1 MKCLHHILVLGL
13 LLAVMVKCGNSPD
26 SSVRTGTPSQSGTA
40 ALEALEEIDSLMWKQ
55 PDSALTVMLK
65 FAASPE
71 ADSLD
76 DFEEHYCQML
86 ISELLYKNDYEQ
98 SNREE
103 LLNAVDYFDS
113 IVAADGYKTD
123 SRRDAPRA
131 SAKNVQNT
139 AFLDARAH
147 YINGVGFYERGDVV
161 NACAEYLKTLE
172 VMEANFE
179 EKELVG
185 HKARFMAY
193 TYNRLGDLFEELL
206 LAESAISC
214 YKQALFFCRRET
226 TSKYGIP
233 VLLYRLGI
241 QYDIIGQKD
250 SAAFFYDEA
259 LAYMPDFNNLHY
271 RDLMANKALFDYYNS
286 NYNSDSI
293 INGLK
298 QLVALSID
306 EGEKTTRS
314 LTLGNLLFEEKQYD
328 SSRVYLETVFEQK
341 EDITSKII
349 AAQNLCNI
357 YQMEGDSIKAQKYA
371 SFLVGLTMSEMVKKA
386 DVSKVNEMFKD
397 YLTQKQEKHIEEERE
412 KSIMRVIKIIVPIA
426 IVIALAV
433 FIVVKLRSKHLLKQQ
448 QEKADRML
456 GETEQE
462 HEKELRLWQAEA
474 DKTLEETKRKY
485 EEELEQ
491 LKTETEQ
498 QLEKVEM
505 KHQQWMAKAKER
517 HEKELREQ
525 KDKSEK
531 EMVKTKM
538 RHVEELEAERNAY
551 QKEREELERSLRQSK
566 ENVNALQKELGR
578 KRTGAAEHYA
588 AFLEESVCA
597 KINGL
602 VRDLHITT
610 RKPYSHYHISLDDD
624 TIAQLSEVVTVHY
637 GELKP
642 TLQCLYPGISHED
655 LLLCYLYLLGLSNK
669 QIAVLRQRD
678 YSTVRK
684 QAKELMGKLRI
695 DETVRDYVLDV
706 AGVEEFVEK

>member
-13 LLAVMVKCGNSPD
+13 LLAVMVKCGDSPG
-26 SSVRTGTPSQSGTA
+26 SSARTGTPSQSGTA

-123 SRRDAPRA
+123 SRRDDAPRA

-371 SFLVGLTMSEMVKKA
+371 SFLVGLTMSEMVKKK
-386 DVSKVNEMFKD
+386 DVSKIIEMFKS
-397 YLTQKQEKHIEEERE
+397 YLTNKQEKSAEIERQ
-412 KSIMRVIKIIVPIA
+412 KAVKKNTNTIIPIA
-426 IVIALAV
+426 TMIAFAIFCIL
-433 FIVVKLRSKHLLKQQ
+433 ILRSKKLLKKQ
-448 QEKADRML
+448 QEEADKVI
-456 GETEQE
+456 GEAEQE

-474 DKTLEETKRKY
+474 DNTLEETKKKY
-485 EEELEQ
+485 EEELE
-491 LKTETEQ
+491 T
-498 QLEKVEM
+498 
-505 KHQQWMAKAKER
+505 
-517 HEKELREQ
+517 
-525 KDKSEK
+525 
-531 EMVKTKM
+531 
-538 RHVEELEAERNAY
+538 ERNAY
-551 QKEREELERSLRQSK
+551 QKEREKLQLSLQLSK
-566 ENVNALQKELGR
+566 RNMDTLQEELGR
-578 KRTGAAEHYA
+578 KRTDAEGHYE
-588 AFLEESVCA
+588 AFLREPVCV
-597 KINGL
+597 KIIDA
-602 VRDLHITT
+602 VRDLQITT
-610 RKPYSHYHISLDDD
+610 RKPYTSYCVNFDDE
-624 TIAQLSEVVTVHY
+624 TLAQFGLVVSAYY
-637 GELKP
+637 GEVKP
-642 TLQCLYPGISHED
+642 ALLCLYPSIAQED
-655 LLLCYLYLLGLSNK
+655 LLLCYLYLLGMENK
-669 QIAVLRQRD
+669 QIAVVRQRE

-684 QAKELMGKLRI
+684 QAGELKRRLGI
-695 DETVRDYVLDV
+695 DESVRDYVLNV
-706 AGVEEFVEK
+706 AGVKEFVEK